1 MSDQNNRPPVTIE
14 DLLQLKRAER
24 PSQEFWVRFEGEL
37 RQKQLAALLERRP
50 WWQSA
55 AHLFA
60 GRRIFVPVGAAAA
73 LALAL
78 GSMRYFAPEQVASP
92 KSPRALPAIAVVDK
106 NETFAVSVPPAGVA
120 ARMTPAPVARNDE
133 PQPAAVVALSS
144 NLPERATEL
153 VLWNERTADTSA
165 ANLVRVDQAETNEV
179 VNDRFFAAVSQLQR
193 PDVAPADLPAVTAA
207 TSKRSRLLA
216 QFGERYYAPEPQAP
230 KSVRDR
236 VTRQLADTDFNDRFS
251 RIGVK
256 GDQVSLKF

>member
-1 MSDQNNRPPVTIE
+1 MSDKNNRPPVTIE

-37 RQKQLAALLERRP
+37 RQKQLAALLDRRP

-73 LALAL
+73 LVLTL
-78 GSMRYFAPEQVASP
+78 GSMRYFAPEQVASAKP
-92 KSPRALPAIAVVDK
+92 PGMVPTIATVEKSEA
-106 NETFAVSVPPAGVA
+106 FAVSVAPAVVA
-120 ARMTPAPVARNDE
+120 THVAPAAVVRNDE
-133 PQPAAVVALSS
+133 PQPAPVIALSS

-153 VLWNERTADTSA
+153 VLWNTRTADASA
-165 ANLVRVDQAETNEV
+165 ANLVRVDQAETSEV
-179 VNDRFFAAVSQLQR
+179 VNDRFFAAVSQLQK
-193 PDVAPADLPAVTAA
+193 PDVTPADLPAVTAA

>member
-1 MSDQNNRPPVTIE
+1 MSDQNNRPPVTLE

-24 PSQEFWVRFEGEL
+24 PSREFWVRFEGEL

-78 GSMRYFAPEQVASP
+78 GSMKYFAPEQVALA
-92 KSPRALPAIAVVDK
+92 KSPGAVPVMMATEK
-106 NETFAVSVPPAGVA
+106 TETFAASVPPATVA
-120 ARMTPAPVARNDE
+120 GHVTPAPVLRNDE
-133 PQPAAVVALSS
+133 TQPAPVVALSS

-153 VLWNERTADTSA
+153 VLWNARTADASV
-165 ANLVRVDQAETNEV
+165 ANLVRVDQAETTEV
-179 VNDRFFAAVSQLQR
+179 VDDRFFAAASQLQKA
-193 PDVAPADLPAVTAA
+193 DVTPADLPAVTAA

-236 VTRQLADTDFNDRFS
+236 VTRQLADTDFSDRFS

>member
-1 MSDQNNRPPVTIE
+1 MSDQNKRPSVTIE

-78 GSMRYFAPEQVASP
+78 GSMKYFAPEQVASA
-92 KSPRALPAIAVVDK
+92 KSPGAVPAIAAVEK
-106 NETFAVSVPPAGVA
+106 SETIAKSVAPAAMVEHAMPA
-120 ARMTPAPVARNDE
+120 AIVRNDE
-133 PQPAAVVALSS
+133 PQPAPVVALSS
-144 NLPERATEL
+144 NLPERATDL
-153 VLWNERTADTSA
+153 VLWNARTSDASVAD
-165 ANLVRVDQAETNEV
+165 LIRVDQAETTEV
-179 VNDRFFAAVSQLQR
+179 ANDRFFAAVSQLQK
-193 PDVAPADLPAVTAA
+193 PGVTPADLPAVTAA

-236 VTRQLADTDFNDRFS
+236 VTRQLADTDFSDRFS

>member
-1 MSDQNNRPPVTIE
+1 MSDQNNRPPVTLE

-78 GSMRYFAPEQVASP
+78 GSMKYFAPEQVALA
-92 KSPRALPAIAVVDK
+92 KSPGAVPAIAVVEK
-106 NETFAVSVPPAGVA
+106 SETFAVSVPPVA
-120 ARMTPAPVARNDE
+120 VARQETPAPVVRSDE
-133 PQPAAVVALSS
+133 PQPVPVVALSS
-144 NLPERATEL
+144 SLPERATEL
-153 VLWNERTADTSA
+153 VLWNAQTADASV
-165 ANLVRVDQAETNEV
+165 ANLVRVDQAETTEA
-179 VNDRFFAAVSQLQR
+179 VNDRFFAAVSQLQK
-193 PDVAPADLPAVTAA
+193 PDSTPADLPAVTAA

-236 VTRQLADTDFNDRFS
+236 VTRQLADTDFSDRFS